1 MAISTTEVQH
11 IAHLANLALSPA
23 EVTQLTHELGAIL
36 AYVDELSD
44 VDTSDVPATTHLAV
58 LAMPLRPDVV
68 VPGLTE
74 DEATAGAAR
83 VVAGGF
89 AVPRFVDE

>member
-1 MAISTTEVQH
+1 MALSTTEVLH

-23 EVTQLTHELGAIL
+23 EVTQLTSELGAIL
-36 AYVDELSD
+36 AYVEELGD

-58 LAMPLRPDVV
+58 LAMPLRADVV
-68 VPGLTE
+68 VPGLSE
-74 DEATAGAAR
+74 QEATSGAAR
-83 VVAGGF
+83 VAGGGF

>member
-1 MAISTTEVQH
+1 MALTPEEVLH
-11 IAHLANLALSPA
+11 IARLANLAVTPA
-23 EVTQLTHELGAIL
+23 EVERLTSELGAIL
-36 AYVDELSD
+36 AHIEQLNE
-44 VDTSDVPATTHLAV
+44 VDTSAVPGTAHLAV
-58 LAMPLRPDVV
+58 LAMPLREDAL

-74 DEATAGAAR
+74 DEALGGASR

>member
-1 MAISTTEVQH
+1 MALSTTEVLH
-11 IAHLANLALSPA
+11 IAHLANLALSPS
-23 EVTQLTHELGAIL
+23 EVAQLTNELGAIL
-36 AYVDELSD
+36 AYVEELGD

-74 DEATAGAAR
+74 QEATSGAAQ
-83 VVAGGF
+83 VVGGGF